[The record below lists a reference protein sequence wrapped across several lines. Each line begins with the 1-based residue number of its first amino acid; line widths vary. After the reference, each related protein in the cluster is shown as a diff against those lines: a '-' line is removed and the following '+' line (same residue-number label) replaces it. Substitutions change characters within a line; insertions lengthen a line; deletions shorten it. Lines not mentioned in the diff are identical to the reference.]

1 MIRDGVRDA
10 EEQGGFPSTGEPSV
24 HRESLLSHCS
34 LHFMVLAAKASCE
47 LKQILVSVPSLIEF
61 WPLSP

>member
-1 MIRDGVRDA
+1 VIRDGVRDP
-10 EEQGGFPSTGEPSV
+10 EEQGGLPARADTSV